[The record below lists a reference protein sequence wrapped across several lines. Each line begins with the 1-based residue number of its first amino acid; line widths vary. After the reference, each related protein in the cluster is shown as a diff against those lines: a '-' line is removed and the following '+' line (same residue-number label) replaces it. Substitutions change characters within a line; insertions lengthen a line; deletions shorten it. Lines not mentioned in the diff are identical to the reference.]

1 MLPGHCVLGARLGDL
16 DQVDETSLTFFEAAN
31 DSFLRELW
39 EVVILDHKVV
49 QIVSEVVGTS
59 GSSVTVEDA
68 EKADLGP
75 LDV

>member
-1 MLPGHCVLGARLGDL
+1 MGDL
-16 DQVDETSLTFFEAAN
+16 DQVDETSLTLFESSN

-39 EVVILDHKVV
+39 EVVILDDKVV

-59 GSSVTVEDA
+59 GTSVTVKDA
-68 EKADLGP
+68 EEADLGP

>member
-1 MLPGHCVLGARLGDL
+1 MRDVGVPGPWSRPRLSVSVTGS
-16 DQVDETSLTFFEAAN
+16 VVGE
-31 DSFLRELW
+31 LR

-59 GSSVTVEDA
+59 GTSVTVKDA
-68 EKADLGP
+68 EEADLGP